1 MWTSPSK
8 QTTATGARRAAV
20 GCLALFIIIEVAAIV
35 LMATGHG
42 GFGGVALLA
51 ALLFAVYGGRS
62 LLRYRELR

>member
-1 MWTSPSK
+1 MWIFPGK

-20 GCLALFIIIEVAAIV
+20 GCLALFIIIVVAAIV

-42 GFGGVALLA
+42 GFGGVVFLA
-51 ALLFAVYGGRS
+51 ALLFASYGGRC

>member
-1 MWTSPSK
+1 MWTSPGK
-8 QTTATGARRAAV
+8 QTTATGRAAV

-51 ALLFAVYGGRS
+51 ALLFAIYGGRS